1 MVGNGIGQVSVWLD
15 ESAPSRGAFAQA
27 LEWGSRLGLSL
38 RVCVP
43 AEERWRRLPAD
54 GEPQTYRPQA
64 ELLAACEAACTSL
77 NVPAEHVLLEGTG
90 ARGVEQFLR
99 PATLCVFGSALSDT
113 AKVEL
118 MRQSLRNAAL
128 PFLVCPQ
135 TSWALSR
142 VLVVHQGGA
151 SGNCFLESAARLC
164 GALPIAVV
172 VLTVAGSEREAAAAE
187 SAARAVWAARGPAA
201 EFDVAIG
208 CELRGAVASVAQWRR
223 CTHLFVERQ
232 RTSPWRRWLRR
243 DAFARLLGLSD
254 SLSVLALPA
263 AAEVRSQR
271 SEVRGQRSEVREPTT
286 QPLTSDL

>member
-1 MVGNGIGQVSVWLD
+1 MVGNGTGQVSVWLD
-15 ESAPSRGAFAQA
+15 ESAPGRGAFAQA
-27 LEWGSRLGLSL
+27 VQWASRLGLSL

-54 GEPQTYRPQA
+54 GEPQTYGPQA
-64 ELLAACEAACTSL
+64 DLLAACQAACASL
-77 NVPAEHVLLEGTG
+77 NVPTEQVLLEGPV

-118 MRQSLRNAAL
+118 MRQSLLNGAV

-142 VLVVHQGGA
+142 VLVVQQRGA
-151 SGNCFLESAARLC
+151 SGNYFLESAARLC
-164 GALPIAVV
+164 GALRVTVV

-232 RTSPWRRWLRR
+232 RASPWRRWLRR
-243 DAFARLLGLSD
+243 DTFGSLLGLSD
-254 SLSVLALPA
+254 SLSVLALPPL
-263 AAEVRSQR
+263 AEVGGQR
-271 SEVRGQRSEVREPTT
+271 SEVRGQTSEAREPTT
-286 QPLTSDL
+286 QPLTCDL